1 MMSCLNGSPNAPV
14 FYWPPLKGI
23 PMPFLIRI
31 LTLVL
36 TLLFPLGLWAQEKND
51 AFQTSLVPSTVRME
65 DFTLKNQLT
74 FYDDNEEFQEPFRAE
89 QSLAGIQ
96 FLSALAVSTG
106 NTTGF
111 RAGFFVDDGG
121 PDTVSVK
128 FKPILSFEYHTDT
141 SRLLMGTID
150 NTQRHGFI
158 APLENE
164 TLEITRPVEYG
175 LQWMEKEEGFNSD
188 VYLDWQQVDQP
199 GQDEIFDYGGVLK
212 AAFSPQAAVV
222 MQFHGYHEG
231 GRIFNLRVINNYNPA
246 LGIKLRENLGFLGE
260 SRFDLFA
267 VASSDFEGK
276 FDIGPDWGRGIYA
289 RGSITPGGW
298 VEFYGLYWTAQD
310 FFSQEGDPNY
320 NSQGTAPSFYRSN
333 RVYVEAGLRENLVL
347 DSGIRLDA
355 EAKSAWVD
363 EFWGWALRLTAQV
376 PFDLNLSLSGE
387 AATRKEGPDAL

>member
-1 MMSCLNGSPNAPV
+1 
-14 FYWPPLKGI
+14 
-23 PMPFLIRI
+23 MPCLIRI
-31 LTLVL
+31 LAMVL
-36 TLLFPLGLWAQEKND
+36 TLLFPLGLWAQEKD
-51 AFQTSLVPSTVRME
+51 SAPQTSPVSSGPKTE
-65 DFTLKNQLT
+65 DFTLQNPSISSSANGKAFTLQNQLT

-89 QSLAGIQ
+89 QALAGIQ

-111 RAGFFVDDGG
+111 KGGFFVDDGG
-121 PDTVSVK
+121 QDAAMVK

-141 SRLLMGTID
+141 TRLLMGTID
-150 NTQRHGFI
+150 NAQRHGFI

-164 TLEITRPVEYG
+164 TLELTRPVEYG
-175 LQWMEKEEGFNSD
+175 LQWMEKDEGFNSD

-212 AAFSPQAAVV
+212 AAFSPQAAIV

-246 LGIKLRENLGFLGE
+246 LGIQLRENLGFLGE
-260 SRFDLFA
+260 SRLDLFA

-289 RGSITPGGW
+289 RGSVTPGGW
-298 VEFYGLYWTAQD
+298 VEIYGLYWNAQD

-320 NSQGTAPSFYRSN
+320 NSQGTVPSFYRSN
-333 RVYVEAGLRENLVL
+333 RVYVEAGLRENLVF

-363 EFWGWALRLTAQV
+363 EFWGWALRLTARV
-376 PFDLNLSLSGE
+376 PFDLNLSLPGQ
-387 AATRKEGPDAL
+387 ATTRKEGPDAL